1 MPSAQK
7 RRWFA
12 KAMLVVAFAV
22 AAMQLLPA
30 WPREHQI
37 VIDFSAAPL
46 SVHRVE
52 MTWTPNRA
60 EEATGGVVLT
70 VADPSTRQLRHRL
83 SVPGGDYVFRVSL
96 EGTNAQSGP
105 ETTRYVRRARLD
117 GATTTFKLGR
127 QRK

>member
-1 MPSAQK
+1 MQSAHK
-7 RRWFA
+7 RRWLA
-12 KAMLVVAFAV
+12 KAMLVAAFAV
-22 AAMQLLPA
+22 AATQLLPA
-30 WPREHQI
+30 WPREHQV
-37 VIDFSAAPL
+37 VIDFSEAPL
-46 SVHRVE
+46 KVHRIG
-52 MTWTPNRA
+52 MTWTPDRA
-60 EEATGGVVLT
+60 DEPTGGVVLT
-70 VADPSTRQLRHRL
+70 VADPSARQLRHRL